1 MPASCMLIP
10 LSTGVFQFRSQQQQ
24 DNITE
29 AIFTGD
35 SATRWQKEVY
45 MNLPYRHA
53 LDGEVLLLR
62 RYLEAELLGSVTWL
76 RTMFLYAGFKGW
88 WNKRT
93 ALGCCL
99 RLRHQAGIV
108 FKWCHHVIAEQDSK
122 AYLRSICRI
131 QTNREKAV
139 LRVLKVSP
147 GTSTDLCAALYGS
160 GTAAM
165 MARELIEQHLEDL
178 RAQGRAKSSEGFLG
192 TIWWEAVTFLPL
204 EA

>member
-76 RTMFLYAGFKGW
+76 RTMFLYAGFKGSLKQVALNPNPVGILCLAMRAGW

-108 FKWCHHVIAEQDSK
+108 FKWCHHVP
-122 AYLRSICRI
+122 LHPTC
-131 QTNREKAV
+131 
-139 LRVLKVSP
+139 P
-147 GTSTDLCAALYGS
+147 GPA
-160 GTAAM
+160 
-165 MARELIEQHLEDL
+165 MAR
-178 RAQGRAKSSEGFLG
+178 
-192 TIWWEAVTFLPL
+192 
-204 EA
+204 